1 MTDETEFSHRF
12 RNPMLLRNSA
22 FALGLCVAFSA
33 LADTT
38 TLTVSSASK
47 GTSNIPVTLNFPVTR
62 SGDIG
67 YDTVLSYHTVD
78 GSALAGTDYTAAF
91 GAITIPAGSTS
102 ASIPVTLAAN
112 TSNSADQ
119 TFQLLLDSAIGI
131 GPAPNF
137 ATQQTFAAGTR
148 PISVTAADI
157 NGDGKPDLIGA
168 NRDDNTVSVLLN
180 TTVPGATTPSFA
192 MQQIFATGTSPYSV
206 TTADVNGDDK
216 PDLIVANFSDNTV
229 SVLLNTTAPGAGT
242 PSFAVQQTFVTGS
255 GPFSVTA
262 ADVNGDGK
270 PDLVVA
276 NQNANTVSVLFNTTA
291 PGAAT
296 PSFAAQQTFATGTNP
311 RSVTVADVNGD
322 GMPDLLVANVN
333 DNTVSVLLNTTVP
346 GAAIPSFAAQQT
358 FATGAG
364 PVSVSAVDSVTAVDV
379 NGDGKPDLIVAN
391 GNDNTVSVL
400 LNTTVPGAPIPSF
413 AAPQTFAT
421 GAGPFSV
428 TAADVNG
435 DGKPDLTVANVNT
448 STVSVLL
455 NTTVPGATTPSF
467 AAQQTFATG
476 ANPFS
481 VIAADVNGDGMPDL
495 IVANFNASTVSVLLN
510 TTVPGAATPSFS
522 AQQPS
527 ATGSLPRS
535 VTAADVN
542 GDGMPDLIVANYNA
556 NTVSVLLNTTAP
568 GAATPSFA
576 AQQTFATGTNPNSVT
591 AADVNGDGKPD
602 LIVGNSGANTV
613 SVLLNTTA
621 PGATSPS
628 FAAQQTFITG
638 VGPFSVT
645 AADVNGDGKPD
656 LIIANVNA
664 NTVSVLLNT
673 TAPGAATPSFAA
685 QQAFATGT
693 YPNSVT
699 AADVNGDG
707 KPDLIVSNQN
717 TSTVSVLLNTTAPGA
732 ATPSFAAQ
740 QTAATSGPAAVT
752 IADVNGDGMPDLIV
766 ANYSADTVS
775 VLLNTTAPGAA
786 TLSFATQQTF
796 ATGAGPY
803 SVTTADVNGDGKPD
817 LIVANWYANTVSV
830 LLNTTVP
837 GATTPSFAAQQT
849 FITESSP
856 DSVVAADVNGDG
868 MPDLI
873 VANYNA
879 NTVSVL
885 LSSQYQAL
893 IAGSPATGTIVHD
906 LIFANGFE

>member
-1 MTDETEFSHRF
+1 
-12 RNPMLLRNSA
+12 MLLRNSA

>member
-1 MTDETEFSHRF
+1 
-12 RNPMLLRNSA
+12 
-22 FALGLCVAFSA
+22 
-33 LADTT
+33 
-38 TLTVSSASK
+38 
-47 GTSNIPVTLNFPVTR
+47 
-62 SGDIG
+62 
-67 YDTVLSYHTVD
+67 VD

-510 TTVPGAATPSFS
+510 TTVPGASTPSFS